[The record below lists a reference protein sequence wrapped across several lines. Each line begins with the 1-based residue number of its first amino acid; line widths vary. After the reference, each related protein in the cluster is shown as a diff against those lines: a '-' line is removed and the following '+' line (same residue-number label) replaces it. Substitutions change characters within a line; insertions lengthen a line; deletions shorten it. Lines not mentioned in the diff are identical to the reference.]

1 MSIPWER
8 ARVRVISSSESE
20 RKIMNHFVV
29 SPFFFARRG
38 AMCRY
43 FLNARFKCSSSNP
56 IDIVVIPHAN
66 QSPKRT

>member
-1 MSIPWER
+1 MQRHALPFSCS
-8 ARVRVISSSESE
+8 VGE

-29 SPFFFARRG
+29 QCFYFARRG
-38 AMCRY
+38 ATCRY
-43 FLNARFKCSSSNP
+43 LLNPRFKCNSSNP